1 MKLNIPVT
9 VIGISM
15 FYACGSSKVLDGN
28 SQFHQNYCAPAPLF
42 QKTVATTP
50 PGNTDSLLKAHPE
63 IPLDVIITAN
73 ATGTLTLIT
82 QLPQLE
88 KDTSM
93 QSLIQR
99 TALRS
104 SIQQRLLL
112 AVTEIS
118 GLAAEMDC
126 EGERADQLG
135 RYLDNLNSNR
145 NTKLTVGSIIVA
157 AITTVATI
165 AFKDDRTQ
173 NVAAIT
179 GGVISSGLAL
189 MTVKPA
195 GKKISLTLR
204 RNVLK
209 DIWTQADTSDI
220 YSPGLWYM
228 LSDQH
233 FSNSG
238 SISLVQ
244 SISGRWKKY
253 DLDKKISPEDVERYF
268 GNGGVYT
275 ADNLHTR
282 AAMLNELQSTVR
294 SLNQNLQSLM
304 QYINSQVFRLPKK

>member
-9 VIGISM
+9 VITLLLL
-15 FYACGSSKVLDGN
+15 YACGSSKVLDGN
-28 SQFHQNYCAPAPLF
+28 SQFQQNYCAPAPLF

-50 PGNTDSLLKAHPE
+50 PGNTDSLMRVHPDM
-63 IPLDVIITAN
+63 PVDVIMSAN
-73 ATGTLTLIT
+73 ATGTLSLIT
-82 QLPQLE
+82 EIKRLE
-88 KDTSM
+88 KDTSLR
-93 QSLIQR
+93 SLIQR
-99 TALRS
+99 ASIRS
-104 SIQQRLLL
+104 TIQQRLLL

-179 GGVISSGLAL
+179 GGVISSGMAL

-195 GKKISLTLR
+195 GRKIRLSLH
-204 RNVLK
+204 RNVLR
-209 DIWTQADTSDI
+209 DIWAQADTSDI

-233 FSNSG
+233 FSTSG
-238 SISLVQ
+238 TVSLVQ

-253 DLDKKISPEDVERYF
+253 DLDEKVSKGDEEKYF

-275 ADNLHTR
+275 ADDLHTR
-282 AAMLNELQSTVR
+282 AAMLNELQSTIR

-304 QYINSQVFRLPKK
+304 QYINSQVYLLPKN